1 MSLES
6 EDIMFNQTE
15 SQQAQ
20 AANQM
25 QFMQPDELE
34 DVLIAAR
41 KHSLRDAALI
51 LCGYVHGLRAS
62 EAVAI
67 KLTDIN
73 WQSETLTVAR
83 KKGSMLTTQAL
94 ESHRG
99 KPHLDQKR
107 AIREYI
113 KSRINDGSSFLFVSQ
128 KGSSLLPTTATALF
142 YKYCELASEERIRN
156 GKTPIA
162 RSCWN
167 FKILKHSRGTHM
179 VTGNANP
186 YLIKQQLGHTH
197 FSSTQVYLHGSQ
209 KQANA
214 AAAQVSMEVFS

>member
-1 MSLES
+1 
-6 EDIMFNQTE
+6 MFNQTE

-25 QFMQPDELE
+25 QFLQPDELE
-34 DVLIAAR
+34 DVLIQAR

-62 EAVAI
+62 EAVSI
-67 KLTDIN
+67 RLTDIN

-107 AIREYI
+107 TIREYI

-128 KGSSLLPTTATALF
+128 KGSAMLPTTATALF
-142 YKYCELASEERIRN
+142 VKYCQLASKERVRN
-156 GKTPIA
+156 GKAPIA

-179 VTGNANP
+179 VMGNANP

-214 AAAQVSMEVFS
+214 AAAQASMSVFRSLAA

>member
-1 MSLES
+1 
-6 EDIMFNQTE
+6 MFNPTE

-25 QFMQPDELE
+25 QFLQPDELE
-34 DVLIAAR
+34 DILLEAR
-41 KHSLRDAALI
+41 KNSLRDAALI

-67 KLTDIN
+67 KLNDIN

-107 AIREYI
+107 TIREYL
-113 KSRINDGSSFLFVSQ
+113 KERINDGSNVLFTSQ
-128 KGSSLLPTTATALF
+128 KGNAMLPTSLTGMF
-142 YKYCELASEERIRN
+142 YKYCEAASRQRVLD
-156 GKTPIA
+156 GKQPIA

-179 VTGNANP
+179 VMANSNP

-214 AAAQVSMEVFS
+214 AAAAASMEVFRSLAA

>member
-1 MSLES
+1 
-6 EDIMFNQTE
+6 MFTQNE
-15 SQQAQ
+15 SQQAN

-25 QFMQPDELE
+25 QFLQPDELE

-62 EAVAI
+62 EAVSI
-67 KLTDIN
+67 RLSDIN
-73 WQSETLTVAR
+73 WQSETLTIQR
-83 KKGSMLTTQAL
+83 KKGSMMTTQAL

-99 KPHLDQKR
+99 KPHLDEKR
-107 AIREYI
+107 SIRDYI
-113 KSRINDGSSFLFVSQ
+113 KSRINDGSQFLFVSQ
-128 KGSSLLPTTATALF
+128 KGSCMLPTTATALF
-142 YKYCELASEERIRN
+142 YKYCELASQERVAN
-156 GKTPIA
+156 GKDPIA
-162 RSCWN
+162 QSCWN

-179 VTGNANP
+179 VMANANP

-214 AAAQVSMEVFS
+214 AAAQTSMEVFHSLANAA

>member
-1 MSLES
+1 
-6 EDIMFNQTE
+6 MFNQTE

-25 QFMQPDELE
+25 EFLQPDELE
-34 DVLIAAR
+34 DVVLAAR

-67 KLTDIN
+67 RLVDIN

-83 KKGSMLTTQAL
+83 KKGSMTTTQAL

-107 AIREYI
+107 TIREYL
-113 KSRINDGSSFLFVSQ
+113 KERINDGSQYLFVSQ
-128 KGSSLLPTTATALF
+128 KGSCMLPTTATGLF
-142 YKYCELASEERIRN
+142 YKYCEAASKQRGLD
-156 GKTPIA
+156 GKAPIA

-179 VTGNANP
+179 VTANSNP

-214 AAAQVSMEVFS
+214 AAAQASMEVFRSLAA